1 MAGVGGS
8 LSTAPGPASSPI
20 SCPSLHSESSGKRT
34 TWASVTENTR
44 RPWAFEGLQVSGT
57 PLVWTQLL
65 LTPNQEWSRQQMS
78 SSRERNSWSNKFKFL
93 MKSFISRKLQ
103 KGNPKVITLQVMGCL
118 FFFLQILEPRLKK
131 KIPVSESKRS
141 YVTTAH
147 VTVTMENGSSRHKFL
162 EKFAAIGVYTVSS
175 SRIPRQRLLTNQ
187 RVVTAGWRV
196 PSQGFKTRMPI

>member
-1 MAGVGGS
+1 M
-8 LSTAPGPASSPI
+8 PGPAASPV

-34 TWASVTENTR
+34 TWASVAENTR
-44 RPWAFEGLQVSGT
+44 RPWAFERLQVLGT

-65 LTPNQEWSRQQMS
+65 SAPNQEWSRQQTS
-78 SSRERNSWSNKFKFL
+78 SSRERNSWSNKLKFL
-93 MKSFISRKLQ
+93 MKSFISGKLQ
-103 KGNPKVITLQVMGCL
+103 KGNLKVITLQVMGC
-118 FFFLQILEPRLKK
+118 FFFFFQILEPRLKK
-131 KIPVSESKRS
+131 KITASESKRS

-175 SRIPRQRLLTNQ
+175 SRIPRQRLLKNQ

>member
-1 MAGVGGS
+1 M
-8 LSTAPGPASSPI
+8 PGPAASPV

-34 TWASVTENTR
+34 TWASVAENTR
-44 RPWAFEGLQVSGT
+44 RPWAFERLQVLGT

-65 LTPNQEWSRQQMS
+65 SAPNQEWSRQQTS
-78 SSRERNSWSNKFKFL
+78 SSRERNSWSNKLKFL
-93 MKSFISRKLQ
+93 MKSFISGKLQ
-103 KGNPKVITLQVMGCL
+103 KAISKSSLFKSWVV
-118 FFFLQILEPRLKK
+118 FFFFFQILEPRLKK
-131 KIPVSESKRS
+131 KITASESKRS

-175 SRIPRQRLLTNQ
+175 SRIPRQRLLKNQ